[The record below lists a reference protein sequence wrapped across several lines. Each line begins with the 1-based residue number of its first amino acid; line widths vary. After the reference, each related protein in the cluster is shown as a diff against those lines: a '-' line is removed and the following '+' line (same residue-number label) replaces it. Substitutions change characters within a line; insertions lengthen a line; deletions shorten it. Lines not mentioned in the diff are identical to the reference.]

1 MTAREVIAELYESLK
16 GNSRMI
22 QGQLTIEGFNDEDY
36 ENLWRLI
43 LEELRDAEILTGD
56 YEFFYRKW
64 AGSYYQK
71 FLRDRNSFYG
81 YCPQYEKPLDGQTIR
96 EQLVV
101 LKHFVQRRF
110 YSRYAR

>member
-1 MTAREVIAELYESLK
+1 
-16 GNSRMI
+16 MI
-22 QGQLTIEGFNDEDY
+22 QGQLTIEGFRESDY
-36 ENLWRLI
+36 E
-43 LEELRDAEILTGD
+43 ELFAEIVGLLQEYDILVGD

-71 FLRDRNSFYG
+71 FLRDRHSFYG
-81 YCPQYEKPLDGQTIR
+81 YCPQYEKPLEAQTVR

-101 LKHFVQRRF
+101 LKHFIQRRF